1 MKKIT
6 KRILFIGTIVFLLMQ
21 LYQPSR
27 NEGSKKEMAES
38 FVRVYTV
45 PENIKTVLRTS
56 CYDCH
61 SNNTYYPWYSNIQ
74 PIRFFM
80 DSHIEKGKK
89 DLNFDDFGNYSKRK
103 QTSKLDGIVKQIK
116 SDEMPLSSY
125 TLIHKEAILTTAQKK
140 EVIYWM
146 NKIKDSISL

>member
-27 NEGSKKEMAES
+27 NEGSKKEMTES

-80 DSHIEKGKK
+80 DGHIEKGKK
-89 DLNFDDFGNYSKRK
+89 DLNFDEFGSYSKRK
-103 QTSKLDGIVKQIK
+103 QKSKLDGIVKQIK